1 MNEIKLSENIARL
14 RSEKNITQEQLA
26 AFIGVTKGAVSKW
39 ENASSLPDIATL
51 PLLAAY
57 FDVTVDELLGYA
69 PQLATEEI
77 GRVYKA
83 LAKDFSERPFEVVW
97 GQVQA
102 LVQRYYACHPF
113 LFRMC
118 VLLLNHFQLADAALQ
133 PQVLAEMERLLAHV
147 QAESADN
154 ELVRDAS
161 ILETM
166 VQLQLGKVEEAIT
179 TLEDA
184 MDPLHLANNGEALL
198 VSAYQMHGDHEK
210 TDSFAQLQLLLAL
223 QSLLGMSGTL
233 LRLQAAKPDRV
244 RETVARV
251 DAVVAAYDL
260 VQVMPNAVGQFY
272 YQAAAMCCA
281 LGDRQET
288 LRLLAQFVQAMTALL
303 AAEELQ
309 LYITDTYFD
318 KLGSWQEK
326 LLETSDTPR
335 DRVTVCRDLLAHFAD
350 PFAALADDAEFR
362 RIQTKLK
369 AVMACTGR
377 RCCRS

>member
-118 VLLLNHFQLADAALQ
+118 VLLLNHFQLADAAL
-133 PQVLAEMERLLAHV
+133 
-147 QAESADN
+147 
-154 ELVRDAS
+154 
-161 ILETM
+161 
-166 VQLQLGKVEEAIT
+166 
-179 TLEDA
+179 
-184 MDPLHLANNGEALL
+184 
-198 VSAYQMHGDHEK
+198 
-210 TDSFAQLQLLLAL
+210 
-223 QSLLGMSGTL
+223 
-233 LRLQAAKPDRV
+233 
-244 RETVARV
+244 
-251 DAVVAAYDL
+251 
-260 VQVMPNAVGQFY
+260 
-272 YQAAAMCCA
+272 
-281 LGDRQET
+281 
-288 LRLLAQFVQAMTALL
+288 
-303 AAEELQ
+303 
-309 LYITDTYFD
+309 
-318 KLGSWQEK
+318 
-326 LLETSDTPR
+326 
-335 DRVTVCRDLLAHFAD
+335 
-350 PFAALADDAEFR
+350 
-362 RIQTKLK
+362 
-369 AVMACTGR
+369 
-377 RCCRS
+377 